1 MEDGAG
7 VDTGI
12 VVVGDDD
19 VESFALFFV
28 SFVFFVFV
36 VGSLVG
42 ALEGISEGSVL
53 GFELGC

>member
-7 VDTGI
+7 VGTGI
-12 VVVGDDD
+12 VVVGDD